1 VTSNNYIVALDQG
14 TTSTTALLI
23 DQMGSVIW
31 KTSQE
36 ITTIYPRLGWV
47 EQDPQE
53 IFLSCLNVIHE
64 LIDETEIS
72 TGQISAIGITNQ
84 RETTLVWD
92 RETGEP
98 VYNAIVWQCRRST
111 MLCEVIKS
119 QGVES
124 DILRKTGLTLD
135 PYFSSTKLRWIIDN
149 IPNGQARAE
158 NGEII
163 FGTVDSWILWNLTGE
178 VVHATDT
185 TNASRTMLYNID
197 NLEWDKD
204 LLNLFDIPPC
214 ILPTV
219 HSSNSIFGHTL
230 AELFRGKEIPVSAMA
245 GDQNSALFG
254 QGCFNPGMIK
264 NTYGTGCFVL
274 ANSGGERINSKSGLI
289 STISWQID
297 KNVTYGLEGSIF
309 SSGSTIQWL
318 KDGLGIINSVNE
330 IDSLAE
336 SVEDNGGVYFVPSFT
351 GLGAPNWD
359 PNARGTIV
367 GLTLGSNSGH
377 IARASLEATAFQT
390 RQVVESISKDLGFM
404 PKVLRV
410 DGGGTA
416 SSLMM
421 QFQADILGIPIE
433 TSSIK
438 DTTALG
444 IGYIAGLS
452 VGFWKDMNEIASLW
466 MNERMFIPS
475 MSDTRRENL
484 YNEWFRA
491 IDRSKNWVEP

>member
-1 VTSNNYIVALDQG
+1 MISNSYIVALDQG
-14 TTSTTALLI
+14 TSSTTALLI
-23 DQMGSVIW
+23 DHMGSVIW
-31 KTSQE
+31 KSSQE
-36 ITTIYPRLGWV
+36 ISTIYPSPGWV
-47 EQDPQE
+47 EQDPHE

-72 TGQISAIGITNQ
+72 TGQIAAIGITNQ

-92 RETGEP
+92 KETGEP

-111 MLCEVIKS
+111 VLCDIMKS

-124 DILRKTGLTLD
+124 AISEKTGLTLD
-135 PYFSSTKLRWIIDN
+135 PYFSATKLRWIIDN
-149 IPNGQARAE
+149 IPNGQARAQ

-163 FGTVDSWILWNLTGE
+163 FGTVDSWILWNLTGQ

-197 NLEWDKD
+197 NFEWDTD
-204 LLNLFDIPPC
+204 LLNLFDIPPN
-214 ILPTV
+214 ILPAV
-219 HSSNSIFGHTL
+219 HSSNSIFGYTL

-254 QGCFNPGMIK
+254 QVCFDPGMIK

-274 ANSGGERINSKSGLI
+274 ANSGEERIDSKSGLI
-289 STISWQID
+289 STISWHIGR
-297 KNVTYGLEGSIF
+297 NVTYGLEGSIF
-309 SSGSTIQWL
+309 SSGSTVQWL
-318 KDGLGIINSVNE
+318 RDGLGIINSTSEV
-330 IDSLAE
+330 DALAE
-336 SVEDNGGVYFVPSFT
+336 SVENNGGVYFVPAFT

-367 GLTLGSNSGH
+367 GLTLGSNGGH
-377 IARASLEATAFQT
+377 IARAALEATAFQT
-390 RQVVESISKDLGFM
+390 RQVVESISKDFGFM
-404 PKVLRV
+404 PEVLRV

-416 SSLMM
+416 SKLMM

-433 TSSIK
+433 TCDIK

-452 VGFWKDMNEIASLW
+452 VGFWKDMNEITSLW
-466 MNERMFIPS
+466 KSERRFDPS
-475 MSDTRRENL
+475 MSETQREIL
-484 YNEWFRA
+484 YHDWYRA
-491 IDRSKNWVEP
+491 MDRAKNWTIP

>member
-1 VTSNNYIVALDQG
+1 MTSNSYIVALDQG

-31 KTSQE
+31 KSSQE
-36 ITTIYPRLGWV
+36 ISTIYPRLGWV

-111 MLCEVIKS
+111 MLCEVMKS

-124 DILRKTGLTLD
+124 DILGKTGLTLD

-163 FGTVDSWILWNLTGE
+163 FGTVDSWILWNLTGQ

-204 LLNLFDIPPC
+204 LLNLFDIPPG

-219 HSSNSIFGHTL
+219 HSSNSIFGYTL

-274 ANSGGERINSKSGLI
+274 ANSGEERINSKSGLI

-466 MNERMFIPS
+466 MNERRFIPS

>member
-1 VTSNNYIVALDQG
+1 MTSNSYIVALDQG

-31 KTSQE
+31 KSSQE
-36 ITTIYPRLGWV
+36 ISTIYPRLGWV

-111 MLCEVIKS
+111 MLCEVMKS

-124 DILRKTGLTLD
+124 DILGKTGLTLD

-163 FGTVDSWILWNLTGE
+163 FGTVDSWILWNLTGQ

-204 LLNLFDIPPC
+204 LLNLFDIPPG
-214 ILPTV
+214 ILPAV

-274 ANSGGERINSKSGLI
+274 ANSGEERINSNSGLI

>member
-1 VTSNNYIVALDQG
+1 MTSNSYIVALDQG

-31 KTSQE
+31 KSSQE
-36 ITTIYPRLGWV
+36 ISTIYPRLGWV

-92 RETGEP
+92 RETGDP

-111 MLCEVIKS
+111 MLCEVMKS

-124 DILRKTGLTLD
+124 DILGKTGLTLD

-149 IPNGQARAE
+149 IPSGQARAE

-163 FGTVDSWILWNLTGE
+163 FGTVDSWILWNLTGQ

-204 LLNLFDIPPC
+204 LLNLFDIPPG

-219 HSSNSIFGHTL
+219 HSSNSIFGYTL

-274 ANSGGERINSKSGLI
+274 ANSGEERINSKSGLI

-466 MNERMFIPS
+466 MNERRFIPS

>member
-1 VTSNNYIVALDQG
+1 MTSNNYIVALDQG

-111 MLCEVIKS
+111 MLCEVMKS

-163 FGTVDSWILWNLTGE
+163 FGTVDSWILWNLTGQ

-204 LLNLFDIPPC
+204 LLNLFDIPPG

-330 IDSLAE
+330 IDSLAD

>member
-1 VTSNNYIVALDQG
+1 MTSNNYIVALDQG

-111 MLCEVIKS
+111 MLCEVMKS

-124 DILRKTGLTLD
+124 DILGKTGLTLD

>member
-1 VTSNNYIVALDQG
+1 MTSNSYIVALDQG

-31 KTSQE
+31 KSSQE
-36 ITTIYPRLGWV
+36 ISTIYPRLGWV

-92 RETGEP
+92 RETGDP

-111 MLCEVIKS
+111 MLCEVMKS

-124 DILRKTGLTLD
+124 DILGKTGLTLD

-163 FGTVDSWILWNLTGE
+163 FGTVDSWILWNLTGQ

-204 LLNLFDIPPC
+204 LLNLFDIPPG

-219 HSSNSIFGHTL
+219 HSSNSIFGYTL

-274 ANSGGERINSKSGLI
+274 ANSGEERINSKSGLI

-466 MNERMFIPS
+466 MNERRFIPS

>member
-1 VTSNNYIVALDQG
+1 MTSNNYIVALDQG

>member
-1 VTSNNYIVALDQG
+1 
-14 TTSTTALLI
+14 
-23 DQMGSVIW
+23 MGSVIW
-31 KTSQE
+31 KSSQE
-36 ITTIYPRLGWV
+36 ISTIYPSPGWV
-47 EQDPQE
+47 EQDPHE

-72 TGQISAIGITNQ
+72 TGQIAAIGITNQ

-92 RETGEP
+92 KETGEP

-111 MLCEVIKS
+111 VLCDIMKS

-124 DILRKTGLTLD
+124 AISEKTGLTLD
-135 PYFSSTKLRWIIDN
+135 PYFSATKLRWIIDN
-149 IPNGQARAE
+149 IPNGQARAQ

-163 FGTVDSWILWNLTGE
+163 FGTVDSWILWNLTGQ

-197 NLEWDKD
+197 NFEWDTD
-204 LLNLFDIPPC
+204 LLNLFDIPPN
-214 ILPTV
+214 ILPAV
-219 HSSNSIFGHTL
+219 HSSNSIFGYTL

-254 QGCFNPGMIK
+254 QVCFDPGMIK

-274 ANSGGERINSKSGLI
+274 ANSGEERIDSKSGLI
-289 STISWQID
+289 STISWHIGR
-297 KNVTYGLEGSIF
+297 NVTYGLEGSIF
-309 SSGSTIQWL
+309 SSGSTVQWL
-318 KDGLGIINSVNE
+318 RDGLGIINSTSEV
-330 IDSLAE
+330 DALAE
-336 SVEDNGGVYFVPSFT
+336 SVENNGGVYFVPAFT

-367 GLTLGSNSGH
+367 GLTLGSNGGH
-377 IARASLEATAFQT
+377 IARAALEATAFQT
-390 RQVVESISKDLGFM
+390 RQVVESISKDFGFM
-404 PKVLRV
+404 PEVLRV

-416 SSLMM
+416 SKLMM

-433 TSSIK
+433 TCDIK

-452 VGFWKDMNEIASLW
+452 VGFWKDMNEITSLW
-466 MNERMFIPS
+466 KSERRFDPS
-475 MSDTRRENL
+475 MSETQREIL
-484 YNEWFRA
+484 YHDWYRA
-491 IDRSKNWVEP
+491 MDRAKNWTIP